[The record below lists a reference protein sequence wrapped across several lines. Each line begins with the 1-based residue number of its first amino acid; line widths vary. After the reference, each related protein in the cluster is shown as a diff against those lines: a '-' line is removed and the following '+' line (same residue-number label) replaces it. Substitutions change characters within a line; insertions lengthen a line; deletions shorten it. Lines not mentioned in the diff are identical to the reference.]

1 MKELQPSTLC
11 PLCSGTKM
19 PGKTTFTVDFGFG
32 VVVVRDVTAT
42 ICSQCGADWI
52 SDSIAEKLE
61 ALVEEARRKHRQVEV
76 ISLSS
81 REIVESAAL

>member
-11 PLCSGTKM
+11 PLCGGTKM
-19 PGKTTFTVDFGFG
+19 LGKTTFTVDFDFG

-61 ALVEEARRKHRQVEV
+61 ALVEEARRKHHQVEV

-81 REIVESAAL
+81 REIVESAAS

>member
-1 MKELQPSTLC
+1 ML
-11 PLCSGTKM
+11 
-19 PGKTTFTVDFGFG
+19 GKTIFTVDFDFG

-61 ALVEEARRKHRQVEV
+61 ALVEEARRKHHQVEV

-81 REIVESAAL
+81 SEIVESVAS